1 MTEHQQVAKEASP
14 SRQPLLKSQ
23 VSSREAKM
31 KIIVRG
37 NALHKSETNALDLI
51 QKQLRDSWFG
61 YASVLIADRQGSME
75 FDLIMVTHDRVLL
88 VELKEWN
95 GTLTNYDGNW
105 IITHGNGYE
114 ENRGRSPYHIKRDQS
129 LRLGKI
135 LRLELERKLGYYP
148 FVEAHV
154 VLCGTATPEHLPA
167 SERQF
172 VHTLDEFL
180 KIGGN
185 SYLDYV
191 QDVPMI
197 RYNDHS
203 RPRPNQCQAIF
214 DTFFRGSRVQ
224 LAEFKY
230 LEYTA
235 AVAPDRV
242 HDQHLFSEYPATNP
256 GPPQSNA
263 MMRRWDLGAL
273 GLAYRDDITWRRVV
287 TRESFVFRTANATNS
302 PLEDFLLRPISPM
315 VNENVTA
322 DCVELFELRKN
333 TLRLE
338 QHLNLHGHKWSADER
353 LDLTKALL
361 APFAELHSLG
371 FAHRDISTQNLWY
384 SQDSRIILISSFQA
398 AFLPDK
404 GTVKDLFEKLRS
416 NNTLLPED
424 VYACEGDPLSPYAK
438 DVYLLALVAH
448 KICFHGAK
456 FVLEDGVPVW
466 RSVANDPF
474 NGKLDPFFSK
484 AMDIEQQNR
493 FGNAA
498 EMLGEFNTLVI
509 GKPLQYDDTQEVM
522 HEIAKGDFIKADWNP
537 YMLMSYFPPA
547 PGSVPTPVGDKMVYR
562 CTVGGE
568 EALLKF
574 FPKAVVDV
582 KNPGTNRRILRM
594 RKRIEKSIK
603 DELPLPA
610 LLAHGMFGGG
620 NGLFIATRFEEGI
633 VWPEYVAGLT
643 SLEQKLEAA
652 SALCN
657 LLEGLHGR
665 DFAHGDFHPGN
676 ILVRPSG
683 NGEPLNLILIDA
695 LDYGDT
701 SDPYNVD
708 YGPTDPSTTDSFGRD
723 GYAVYKVI
731 EELFGDEAPKS
742 MANEF
747 ALRSEQPNGIP
758 VSIEPLG
765 EAISA
770 ELEACRKPDTPEAP
784 ALRFIAD
791 AFKFPTEETLLKPSG
806 SMYYLHVE
814 PADRHPQHIHVRITG
829 EDKRLSFTLDPESKS
844 IHSPRL
850 TEVSFSDCISA
861 GQRAMASFDQPIVVG
876 RGVSTKLNEEHFVVF
891 LMEQEPVQAFLRKGD
906 NEPEDLDY
914 EIESVSI
921 NQAIRP
927 SSIWK
932 TMVDTEGDQLMRV
945 EIANT
950 AFEESPSGALLIPYV
965 PTNGQD
971 VDFSD
976 DSVDLRIYFE
986 EGGKP
991 FGEVVAEECS
1001 SVRLAVRMFSAGIR
1015 SVKQKLTAGT
1025 ELIFESKLNNASRA
1039 RRKRA
1044 MERVLNGVSRI
1055 SHLPAYFDQ
1064 ESNVKSKVI
1073 GKIPDESA
1081 LRDRYDSD
1089 VEQLNSR
1096 QIIAFQRAVSEG
1108 PISVLQGPP
1117 GTGKTAFVTKLI
1129 HYLFEHEIAGNI
1141 LLVGQSHASVDT
1153 VAIKARE
1160 LFSEIGSDISVVR
1173 LGHESAIDDQM
1184 LQCHSSSI
1192 QRQIRYKF
1200 QREYEKRINAL
1211 SSRLMLSQELVEELA
1226 KLHRSISPI
1235 LERISTY
1242 TKQKDEVARKRHLGE
1257 EVRLEQ
1263 MEGYQSKIESC
1274 VESLENNLSTRGYEF
1289 PLPLPSEP
1297 GYWSDLSTQ
1306 VARQH
1311 GVTDQ
1316 LALQRL
1322 NNLIGISK
1330 DWIDVLG
1337 SGAANYD
1344 KFLVKTSQLVCGTLV
1359 GIGAESINIEEIEFD
1374 WVIVDEA
1381 GRAQASELMIAMQCG
1396 RRVLLVGDHKQLPPM
1411 YDKKHIREVT
1421 RKLKIDEREA
1431 RKTDFERAFEVN
1443 NGIALDTQ
1451 YRMIEPIGKIV
1462 SHCFYDDD
1470 LHSFRKKSGSWCEE
1484 LPYPL
1489 NKPVS
1494 WIDSGSGERAV
1505 NEDEPEK
1512 HKFVNK
1518 HELSVCLHLLR
1529 QLARPEQ
1536 MEKLKAKRTTINPQP
1551 IGVIT
1556 MYRGQKQLIEEEL
1569 SRAEW
1574 AAPLRD
1580 AVRIDTVDSFQGQ
1593 QSHILI
1599 LSLVRNNDQ
1608 GLQGFLV
1615 DQSRINVALSRAQDR
1630 LVVIGSIR
1638 MWSGANAPSA
1648 LGGVVK
1654 YVTSQQKLFPD
1665 DYEIV
1670 NGTTVIEGA
1679 HHE

>member
-1 MTEHQQVAKEASP
+1 
-14 SRQPLLKSQ
+14 
-23 VSSREAKM
+23 M
-31 KIIVRG
+31 KVVVRG
-37 NALHKSETNALDLI
+37 NALHKSETNALDQI

-75 FDLIMVTHDRVLL
+75 FDLIMVTHDRVLV

-105 IITHGNGYE
+105 IITHANGHE
-114 ENRGRSPYHIKRDQS
+114 ENRGKSPYHTKRDQA

-154 VLCGTATPEHLPA
+154 VLCGSATPEYLPA

-172 VHTLDEFL
+172 VHTLEDFL
-180 KIGGN
+180 KVGGN
-185 SYLDYV
+185 DYLNFV
-191 QDVPMI
+191 QNVPMI
-197 RYNDHS
+197 RYDDRS

-214 DTFFRGSRVQ
+214 DGFFRGNRVQ

-242 HDQHLFSEYPATNP
+242 HDQHLFSEYPANNP

-273 GLAYRDDITWRRVV
+273 GLAYRDDITWRLVV

-322 DCVELFELRKN
+322 DCVELFEIRKN

-338 QHLNLHGHKWSADER
+338 QHLNLHGHKWTPDER
-353 LDLTKALL
+353 LDLAKALF
-361 APFAELHSLG
+361 APFAELHNLG
-371 FAHRDISTQNLWY
+371 FAHRDISAQNLWY

-416 NNTLLPED
+416 NNTMLPED
-424 VYACEGDPLSPYAK
+424 VYACEGDPLSPFAK

-456 FVLEDGVPVW
+456 FTLEDGVPVW

-474 NGKLDPFFSK
+474 NGKLDSFFAK

-493 FGNAA
+493 FTNAA

-522 HEIAKGDFIKADWNP
+522 QEIAKGDFVRTDWNP
-537 YMLMSYFPPA
+537 YILTSYFPPA
-547 PGSVPTPVGDKMVYR
+547 PGAVPSPVGGKMVYR
-562 CTVGGE
+562 CILDGE

-574 FPKAVVDV
+574 FPKAVIDV

-620 NGLFIATRFEEGI
+620 NGLFIVTRFEEGI
-633 VWPEYVAGLT
+633 VWPEYVAGLI
-643 SLEQKLEAA
+643 SLQQKLEAA

-665 DFAHGDFHPGN
+665 DFAHGDLHPGN
-676 ILVRPSG
+676 ILVRPSEE
-683 NGEPLNLILIDA
+683 GEPLNLILIDA

-701 SDPYNVD
+701 SDPYNVE

-723 GYAVYKVI
+723 GYALYKIVQ
-731 EELFGDEAPKS
+731 ELFGDEAPKALS
-742 MANEF
+742 IEF
-747 ALRSEQPNGIP
+747 ALRTDQPNGVP
-758 VSIEPLG
+758 VSIEPLV
-765 EAISA
+765 ETISA
-770 ELEACRKPDTPEAP
+770 ELEACRKPAIVQAP

-791 AFKFPTEETLLKPSG
+791 SFKFPLEETMLKTSG
-806 SMYYLHVE
+806 TMYYLNVE
-814 PADRHPQHIHVRITG
+814 AADRHPKHMHVRITG
-829 EDKRLSFTLDPESKS
+829 EDKRLSFTFDPESNA
-844 IHSPRL
+844 ILAPFL
-850 TEVSFSDCISA
+850 TDVSFSDCISA
-861 GQRAMASFDQPIVVG
+861 GQRAQSIFDQPIVVG
-876 RGVSTKLNEEHFVVF
+876 RGVSTKLNEEQFVAF
-891 LMEQEPVQAFLRKGD
+891 LMDQEPVQTFLCKADVDLGD
-906 NEPEDLDY
+906 LDLEDEPEGIY
-914 EIESVSI
+914 
-921 NQAIRP
+921 QTIRP

-932 TMVDTEGDQLMRV
+932 TMVETEGDQLMRV

-950 AFEESPSGALLIPYV
+950 SFEESPSGALLIPYV
-965 PTNGQD
+965 SSNGQD

-976 DSVDLRIYFE
+976 DSAELRIYFE

-991 FGEVVAEECS
+991 FGEVVVEECS
-1001 SVRLAVRMFSAGIR
+1001 GVRLAVRMFSAGIR

-1025 ELIFESKLNNASRA
+1025 ELIFESKLNGASRA

-1044 MERVLNGVSRI
+1044 MERVLNGVARI
-1055 SHLPAYFDQ
+1055 SHLPAYFDK

-1073 GKIPDESA
+1073 GKIPDEA
-1081 LRDRYDSD
+1081 AIRARYDSE
-1089 VEQLNSR
+1089 EQKLNPR

-1108 PISVLQGPP
+1108 PIGILQGPP
-1117 GTGKTAFVTKLI
+1117 GTGKTDFVTKLI

-1211 SSRLMLSQELVEELA
+1211 SSRLMLNQDLVEELA
-1226 KLHRSISPI
+1226 KLHRSVSPI
-1235 LERISTY
+1235 LERICTY
-1242 TKQKDEVARKRHLGE
+1242 TTQKDEVARKRHLAE
-1257 EVRLEQ
+1257 EVRIEQ
-1263 MEGYQSKIESC
+1263 INGYQAKIDSC
-1274 VESLENNLSTRGYEF
+1274 VESLESNLRTRGYEF
-1289 PLPLPSEP
+1289 SLPLASDPS
-1297 GYWSDLSTQ
+1297 YWVDLSRQ

-1322 NNLIGISK
+1322 NNLISISK

-1443 NGIALDTQ
+1443 NGIAFDTQ

-1470 LHSFRKKSGSWCEE
+1470 LRSFRKTAGAWCNE

-1494 WIDSGSGERAV
+1494 WIDSGTGERAM

-1518 HELSVCLHLLR
+1518 HELAVCLHVLR
-1529 QLARPEQ
+1529 QLAKPEQ
-1536 MEKLKAKRTTINPQP
+1536 MEKLNAKRTAMNPQP
-1551 IGVIT
+1551 IGIIT
-1556 MYRGQKQLIEEEL
+1556 MYSGQKQLIEEEL

-1593 QSHILI
+1593 QARVLI
-1599 LSLVRNNDQ
+1599 LSLVRNNDK
-1608 GLQGFLV
+1608 GLQGFLI

-1630 LVVIGSIR
+1630 LVVIGSLR
-1638 MWSGANAPSA
+1638 MWSGANAPTA
-1648 LGGVVK
+1648 LGSVVK
-1654 YVTSQQKLFPD
+1654 YVTEQQKLFPN

-1670 NGTTVIEGA
+1670 DGTTVIEGPS
-1679 HHE
+1679 HD